1 MNYGEA
7 RDNTLRLINQYTR
20 IGENISLTY
29 NEQDDT
35 INRIPAFLNDAQ
47 LIIARGPRPIE
58 ASVQLDPWKAKNLGG
73 HFLFTLPADL
83 VDIQPGGLLI
93 IDRHEPMTRSSELK
107 QLNDDQIIVPRHL
120 FCHGA
125 AVMLQYYRAPQLLS
139 ANPADTDPLDNVV
152 TAQEPCPYYAAAQIM
167 LELDAYQHSVLFN
180 MWQDKL
186 NELAKPP
193 QAEHNIVGDV
203 YTDNG
208 IWNWGVT

>member
-20 IGENISLTY
+20 IGNKISLTY

-35 INRIPAFLNDAQ
+35 INRIPAFINDAQ

-58 ASVQLDPWKAKNLGG
+58 SSTQLLLNEGEKVGSQIM
-73 HFLFTLPADL
+73 FTLPEDL
-83 VDIQPGGLLI
+83 IDIQPGGLLI
-93 IDRHEPMTRSSELK
+93 NGQHGMTRSSDLK
-107 QLNDDQIIVPRHL
+107 QLDDDRILVPHYIFRR
-120 FCHGA
+120 GP
-125 AVMLQYYRAPQLLS
+125 AVMLQYYRRPQLLS
-139 ANPADTDPLDNVV
+139 MNPADTDLLDNVV

-167 LELDAYQHSVLFN
+167 LELDSYQHSVLFN

-193 QAEHNIVGDV
+193 QAEHNIVDNV
-203 YTDNG
+203 YGEHAWD
-208 IWNWGVT
+208 WGVC